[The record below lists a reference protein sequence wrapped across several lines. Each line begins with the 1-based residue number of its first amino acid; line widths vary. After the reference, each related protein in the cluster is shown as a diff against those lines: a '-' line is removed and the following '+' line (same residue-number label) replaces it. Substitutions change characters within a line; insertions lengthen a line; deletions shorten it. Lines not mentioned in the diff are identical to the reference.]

1 MALAFTKIFI
11 FRFLRM
17 SYGGKYSFCPG
28 APSLT
33 AMKYLKTYIPNR
45 DFAPGERY
53 RHYRNMEA
61 KVNTNILRVLQKQRH
76 TLS

>member
-1 MALAFTKIFI
+1 MN
-11 FRFLRM
+11 FRFENM
-17 SYGGKYSFCPG
+17 SYSGKYSFCPG

-61 KVNTNILRVLQKQRH
+61 KVKTTKPGCK
-76 TLS
+76 TLGNKFKLCKER